1 MEEKLTTLEKYGY
14 IYHMVG
20 MNPITRK
27 ELREKIKKDSPKMS
41 ETTLKKYSDAPF
53 DGAYPMFVVK
63 DDKATLDITA
73 FRGFI
78 EELCKYVG
86 TDAAVLFTGPA
97 PAPGGRKG
105 DNPQIAK
112 VPNKA
117 ENPQILIERKKNTEL
132 SKQIADLEKQIEELR
147 LENQKI
153 VADSVLANMSKE
165 VNISTVRVFGK
176 AVEEDIFLHN
186 VSDVLGE
193 VRDVSKV
200 GGIRQSFY
208 VKDSDKAKELTV
220 QNARSK
226 VAEILFRSKFFEK
239 LFRDSCAYEKK
250 VSGKVD
256 ITASQ
261 MDANRRKSIDLLLSD
276 DKLSNRAKMPK
287 EKLSW
292 DYLKENGMLDDEMM
306 EYLADRIGAGY
317 GFLISGR
324 GGSGKSTLLN
334 NMVDWIPFNQSI
346 LVSQE
351 SDELYS
357 NVHPQIQFEHTM
369 TVRKNDVVTDFTLED
384 ELRLGLLQDIDNF
397 IIGEIKGGE
406 ALHVFTTAMSTGA
419 RFFGT
424 IHSNDARSSVTRLAQ
439 CARYV
444 SDYPMETLEEML
456 TCMPFVLIHM
466 SHFSIDEIVE
476 IDGWDATNKKLKF
489 AQVYRK
495 ECK

>member
-1 MEEKLTTLEKYGY
+1 MQKLQYQKKTDGSLIQESSLYKVSSIFKESELTDMFLKLKANVCDLNPALVTKCITGTEQDFIMLMNRAKEFVEFNYPRAGPDVKRKLLDMFQQCVFGY
-14 IYHMVG
+14 YVLTPLIIAKDVSD
-20 MNPITRK
+20 
-27 ELREKIKKDSPKMS
+27 IKV
-41 ETTLKKYSDAPF
+41 LGF
-53 DGAYPMFVVK
+53 DHIVVK
-63 DDKATLDITA
+63 ANGERYVADISFFSEDDYKSWYERIHRIHKLGRA
-73 FRGFI
+73 
-78 EELCKYVG
+78 EEFALGHC
-86 TDAAVLFTGPA
+86 TD
-97 PAPGGRKG
+97 RKG
-105 DNPQIAK
+105 VDAFYLRIDVQHACITST
-112 VPNKA
+112 
-117 ENPQILIERKKNTEL
+117 EKN
-132 SKQIADLEKQIEELR
+132 
-147 LENQKI
+147 
-153 VADSVLANMSKE
+153 
-165 VNISTVRVFGK
+165 NI
-176 AVEEDIFLHN
+176 H
-186 VSDVLGE
+186 
-193 VRDVSKV
+193 
-200 GGIRQSFY
+200 IR
-208 VKDSDKAKELTV
+208 
-220 QNARSK
+220 
-226 VAEILFRSKFFEK
+226 
-239 LFRDSCAYEKK
+239 
-250 VSGKVD
+250 
-256 ITASQ
+256 
-261 MDANRRKSIDLLLSD
+261 
-276 DKLSNRAKMPK
+276 KMPK

-292 DYLKENGMLDDEMM
+292 EYLKENGMLDDEMM

>member
-1 MEEKLTTLEKYGY
+1 MQKLKYQKKADGSLILEPSLYKVSSVFKESELTDMFLKLKANVCDLNPALVTKCITGTEQDFIMLMNRAKEFIEFNYPRAGPDEKKKLLDMFQQCVFGYYVLTPL
-14 IYHMVG
+14 
-20 MNPITRK
+20 ITAK
-27 ELREKIKKDSPKMS
+27 DVSDIKVLD
-41 ETTLKKYSDAPF
+41 F
-53 DGAYPMFVVK
+53 DHIVVK
-63 DDKATLDITA
+63 ANGERYVADIS
-73 FRGFI
+73 FFS
-78 EELCKYVG
+78 EEDYKSWYERIHRIHRLGRAEEFALGHC
-86 TDAAVLFTGPA
+86 TD
-97 PAPGGRKG
+97 RKG
-105 DNPQIAK
+105 VDAFYLRIDVQHSCITST
-112 VPNKA
+112 
-117 ENPQILIERKKNTEL
+117 EKN
-132 SKQIADLEKQIEELR
+132 
-147 LENQKI
+147 
-153 VADSVLANMSKE
+153 
-165 VNISTVRVFGK
+165 NI
-176 AVEEDIFLHN
+176 H
-186 VSDVLGE
+186 
-193 VRDVSKV
+193 
-200 GGIRQSFY
+200 IR
-208 VKDSDKAKELTV
+208 
-220 QNARSK
+220 
-226 VAEILFRSKFFEK
+226 
-239 LFRDSCAYEKK
+239 
-250 VSGKVD
+250 
-256 ITASQ
+256 
-261 MDANRRKSIDLLLSD
+261 
-276 DKLSNRAKMPK
+276 KMPK
-287 EKLSW
+287 EKLTW

-306 EYLADRIGAGY
+306 EYLADRIASGY

-495 ECK
+495 EC

>member
-1 MEEKLTTLEKYGY
+1 MMQKLQYQKKTDGSLIQEPSLYKVSSIFKENELADMFLKLKANVCDLNPALVTKCITGTEQDFIMLMNRAKEFVEFNYPRAGPDVKRELLDMFQQCVFGY
-14 IYHMVG
+14 YVLTPLIIAKDVSD
-20 MNPITRK
+20 
-27 ELREKIKKDSPKMS
+27 IKV
-41 ETTLKKYSDAPF
+41 LGF
-53 DGAYPMFVVK
+53 DHIVVK
-63 DDKATLDITA
+63 ANGERYVADISFFSEDDYKSWYERIHRIHKLGRA
-73 FRGFI
+73 
-78 EELCKYVG
+78 EEFALGHC
-86 TDAAVLFTGPA
+86 TD
-97 PAPGGRKG
+97 RKG
-105 DNPQIAK
+105 VDAFYLRIDVQHSCITST
-112 VPNKA
+112 
-117 ENPQILIERKKNTEL
+117 EKN
-132 SKQIADLEKQIEELR
+132 
-147 LENQKI
+147 
-153 VADSVLANMSKE
+153 
-165 VNISTVRVFGK
+165 NI
-176 AVEEDIFLHN
+176 H
-186 VSDVLGE
+186 
-193 VRDVSKV
+193 
-200 GGIRQSFY
+200 IR
-208 VKDSDKAKELTV
+208 
-220 QNARSK
+220 
-226 VAEILFRSKFFEK
+226 
-239 LFRDSCAYEKK
+239 
-250 VSGKVD
+250 
-256 ITASQ
+256 
-261 MDANRRKSIDLLLSD
+261 
-276 DKLSNRAKMPK
+276 KMPK

-306 EYLADRIGAGY
+306 EYLADRIGAGF